1 MNEEIKA
8 LAVELAA
15 EIARVLQPE
24 KVEAIVP
31 LPDAARFL
39 QMKPCTLRKLVYKN
53 RIGFIVDGKNYY
65 FKVSDLN
72 AYLNSHYTPALAR

>member
-1 MNEEIKA
+1 MNDDVKT

-15 EIARVLQPE
+15 ELAKRLQPE
-24 KVEAIVP
+24 KVESIVT
-31 LPDAARFL
+31 LPEAARQL
-39 QMKPCTLRKLVYKN
+39 RMQPCTLRKLVYNN

-72 AYLNSHYTPALAR
+72 RYLNEHYTPSK